1 MSKEQSSGGVSLL
14 GVIQIVFIILKLVG
28 VISWSWWTVF
38 IPTFISIFLI
48 LLVLL
53 LWIAVK

>member
-1 MSKEQSSGGVSLL
+1 ML